1 MARLHPSGRGD
12 PVRRISSAD
21 WRLQIG
27 ATAMSVVALALTIA
41 APPPTSEA
49 QQVGAAARI
58 GFLSPG
64 DAASAP
70 NEAFRQGLRELG
82 YVEGQNLTA
91 EYRWADGDT

>member
-1 MARLHPSGRGD
+1 M
-12 PVRRISSAD
+12 RRISSAD

-41 APPPTSEA
+41 ALPPTSEA

-64 DAASAP
+64 NAASAP

-82 YVEGQNLTA
+82 YVEGQNIVV
-91 EYRWADGDT
+91 E